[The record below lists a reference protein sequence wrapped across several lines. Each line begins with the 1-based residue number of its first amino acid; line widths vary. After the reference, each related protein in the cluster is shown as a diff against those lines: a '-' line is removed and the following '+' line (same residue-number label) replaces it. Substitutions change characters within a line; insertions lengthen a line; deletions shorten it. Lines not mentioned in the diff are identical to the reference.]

1 MHYFSLEQPHCEIVS
16 SDWSIM
22 VVGHL
27 LLCLTRCWSLPLPF
41 SLLLKNPNWMMN
53 SRMGAKWNT
62 LSSLV
67 GLKSRKKR
75 ACRSIWFPCF
85 FPILKKIYYMI
96 QSMSKEE
103 NTGGISFWK
112 ENLKRVS
119 FDLKILEKCSNND
132 VWRSFLIVFG
142 RASCGLSEEKLFLK

>member
-67 GLKSRKKR
+67 GLKSRKKEH
-75 ACRSIWFPCF
+75 AGPFDSHVF
-85 FPILKKIYYMI
+85 FSILKKNLIWHTKYVQRRNYGWHI
-96 QSMSKEE
+96 FFERESKM
-103 NTGGISFWK
+103 NNCWP
-112 ENLKRVS
+112 ENL
-119 FDLKILEKCSNND
+119 
-132 VWRSFLIVFG
+132 G
-142 RASCGLSEEKLFLK
+142 KLFEKWRVEK